1 MSTGEEAPELK
12 RGDLERGIREHD
24 GAGLERLLEGSSSGE
39 RTHAL
44 ARLSEDDLGELLVL
58 VDPDVAADVL
68 ESLPES
74 QAAEALE
81 DLEPGAAAEIVHEM
95 SSDEQADLLAKVD
108 DPESILERL
117 DSVEAAGLRSL
128 KAYPSESAGGLMA
141 TEFLAFTRDDTVEAV
156 VTEMQARADELADY
170 DVQYVY
176 VLEATGQLCG
186 VLRLRDL
193 LLSPRGL
200 KIHRIMIADPLHVR
214 VDATLEELDR
224 FFRDHAFL
232 GVPAVD
238 DEGRLVG
245 VVREASV
252 DYALAQKQGSDLAKS
267 GGIVGGEELRTMP
280 LRVRAGRRLSWLS
293 INVLLNLGGA
303 SVIALHQETLKEV
316 IALAVFLPI
325 ISDMSGC
332 SGNQAVA
339 VSMRELSLG
348 VTRPRD
354 AMQVLWKEVMV
365 GLINGAV
372 LGLLVAAIAYFWKGD
387 AMLGVVA
394 GLALA
399 VNTVL
404 AVGIGGTVPLL
415 LKRLG
420 QDPALASG
428 PILTT
433 ITDMCGFLLALTLA
447 AKLLL

>member
-1 MSTGEEAPELK
+1 MATSEETPKLK
-12 RGDLERGIREHD
+12 REDLKRGIREHD
-24 GAGLERLLEGSSSGE
+24 GEELERLIEGSSAGE

-58 VDPDVAADVL
+58 VEPDVAADVL
-68 ESLPES
+68 EALPES
-74 QAAEALE
+74 QAADALE
-81 DLEPGAAAEIVHEM
+81 ELEPGAAAEIVHELP
-95 SSDEQADLLAKVD
+95 SDEQADLLAKVD
-108 DPESILERL
+108 DPEAILTRL
-117 DSVEAAGLRSL
+117 DSVEAAGLRGL
-128 KAYPSESAGGLMA
+128 KDYASESAGGLMA
-141 TEFLAFTRDDTVEAV
+141 TEFLAFTRDDSVEAV
-156 VTEMQARADELADY
+156 VAEMQARADELADY

-176 VLEATGQLCG
+176 VLEDSGQLSG

-193 LLSPRGL
+193 LLSPRSL
-200 KIHRIMIADPLHVR
+200 KIHRIMIADPLRVQ
-214 VDATLEELDR
+214 VDAELEELDR

-232 GVPAVD
+232 AVPAVD
-238 DEGRLVG
+238 EEGRLVG

-252 DYALAQKQGSDLAKS
+252 DNALALRQGSDLAKS
-267 GGIVGGEELRTMP
+267 GGIVGGEELRSMP
-280 LRVRAGRRLSWLS
+280 LRVRSGRRLSWLS
-293 INVLLNLGGA
+293 INVVLNLGGA
-303 SVIALHQETLKEV
+303 AVIALHQETLREA

-348 VTRPRD
+348 VTQPRD

-372 LGLLVAAIAYFWKGD
+372 LGLLVAGIATLWEGD
-387 AMLGVVA
+387 PMLGAVV

-404 AVGIGGTVPLL
+404 AVGIGGTVPLM

-433 ITDMCGFLLALTLA
+433 VTDMCGFLLALTLA
-447 AKLLL
+447 AHLL